1 MQEPATRLRLRS
13 TQTRDVAFCVDLDG
27 VVSWCDEGAAAA
39 LHLTAGVRLADH
51 LSPVGEERL
60 RPLLARAC
68 ASDADDE
75 WTLPFVVDGHVV
87 VVVLDAARDG
97 GHIELC
103 GQVTRSTYAQA
114 FNENVRHR
122 RELDFQR
129 DELKESHLAVVA
141 LHGELADKENAA
153 EHAAEVKARLV
164 ANISHE
170 FRTPLHSILGLSK
183 LLLDEC
189 DGPLN
194 EEQSLQLRFI
204 RQGAEELS
212 TLVDDLL
219 DLSKLDAGKAAL
231 HIERFSVQE
240 FLTGLRGAM
249 RPLLARD
256 APVKL
261 VVDDLEGDVTVETD
275 RGKLAQILRNLI
287 GNAIK
292 FTEEGEVRVSVVVVG
307 DSVAF
312 AVADTGVGIAPADQ
326 ESIFEEFTQL
336 KNRLQAKT
344 KGAGLGLSLSRRLAQ
359 LLGGSIVVDSAVDH
373 GATFTLHV
381 PMVHEEA
388 VALSAIQLRPL
399 DPQKA
404 PILVVEDDRKSIFVY
419 ERFLTIAGFQIVPA
433 RTIEAAREV
442 LQRCTPAAI
451 LLDVMLEGEASWDF
465 LAELKQAPATKNIP
479 VLVVTVTNREQKAR
493 ALGADEFW
501 LKPLDEDRLLKKLK
515 QIARSS
521 GGGPRGIAKVL
532 HIDDD
537 PAARYLF
544 RKILAPTPYTLLETS
559 DGHEG
564 IAIARREKPHVIVL
578 DFLLKE
584 MTAFDV
590 LDDLKSDPRTRDI
603 PVIISTSHA
612 LPAEERERLAQHTD
626 AILSKAQLSR
636 ELALHRITDALRKA
650 GVGNVTTEVP

>member
-13 TQTRDVAFCVDLDG
+13 GPTRDVAFAVDLNG
-27 VVSWCDEGAAAA
+27 LVVWCDE
-39 LHLTAGVRLADH
+39 TAQSLLRLAPGARLAER

-60 RPLLARAC
+60 RPLLARARE
-68 ASDADDE
+68 ADHDDE
-75 WTLPFVVDGHVV
+75 WTLPFVVDGRV
-87 VVVLDAARDG
+87 VVVLLDAAKDG
-97 GHIELC
+97 ETIELS
-103 GQVTRSTYAQA
+103 GQIYAQA
-114 FNENVRHR
+114 LSDTVRQR

-183 LLLDEC
+183 LLLEEC

-194 EEQSLQLRFI
+194 EEQALQVRFI

-219 DLSKLDAGKAAL
+219 DLSKLDSGNPSL
-231 HIERFSVQE
+231 HLEAFSLDE

-249 RPLLARD
+249 RPLVARD
-256 APVKL
+256 GPVQLIVEEVK
-261 VVDDLEGDVTVETD
+261 DDVTLDTD

-287 GNAIK
+287 GNAVK
-292 FTEEGEVRVSVVVVG
+292 FTEEGEVRVSTVVDG
-307 DSVAF
+307 DRVAF
-312 AVADTGVGIAPADQ
+312 VVKDTGVGIAPVDHEA
-326 ESIFEEFTQL
+326 IFEEFTQL
-336 KNRLQAKT
+336 KNRLQQKT
-344 KGAGLGLSLSRRLAQ
+344 KGSGLGLSLSRRLAH
-359 LLGGSIVVDSAVDH
+359 LLGGSIVVDSALDA
-373 GATFTLHV
+373 GSTFTLHV
-381 PMVHEEA
+381 PRVHEESEQ
-388 VALSAIQLRPL
+388 LSAIQRRPI
-399 DPQKA
+399 DPQRA

-419 ERFLTIAGFQIVPA
+419 ERFLTLAGFQILSA
-433 RTIEAAREV
+433 RTIEAAREL
-442 LQRCTPAAI
+442 LQTHRPAAI

-465 LAELKQAPATKNIP
+465 LAELKRAPETKDIP

-501 LKPLDEDRLLKKLK
+501 LKPLDADRMLKKLK
-515 QIARSS
+515 QIAKMS
-521 GGGPRGIAKVL
+521 GIGARGVAKVL

-544 RKILAPTPYTLLETS
+544 RKILAATPYTLLETD

-564 IAIARREKPHVIVL
+564 IALARREKPNVIVL
-578 DFLLKE
+578 DFLLKG

-612 LPAEERERLAQHTD
+612 LPPEERERLAQQTD

-650 GVGNVTTEVP
+650 GVGNVPATEHS